1 LKKNEIFFSKK
12 IVFIVSSLKNSFIF
26 VPSKKI
32 KIVMELKKSDKA
44 NLEKNRGMFLE
55 IGLLFALSVALL
67 AFEWKVSPK
76 EEAINEDTLKEV
88 IDEDFVPITRPDEP
102 PPPPPEPP
110 KVTDIL
116 DIVADDVHV
125 DTNIDINIEADQSTE
140 IMPIVFEA
148 TGIEEEDE
156 EVLFAIVEDKPT
168 FMGKDAETA
177 FREWVFSKVVY
188 PPVAQENG
196 ISGRVFVEFA
206 ISKTGEVEDVK
217 LLRGVDPL
225 LDNETMRVIRMSP
238 KWSPGMQRGKPVK
251 VKYQFQMV
259 FRLNN

>member
-1 LKKNEIFFSKK
+1 
-12 IVFIVSSLKNSFIF
+12 
-26 VPSKKI
+26 
-32 KIVMELKKSDKA
+32 MELKKSHKA
-44 NLEKNRGMFLE
+44 NLEKSRGLFLE
-55 IGLLFALSVALL
+55 IGFLIALSISLL
-67 AFEWKVSPK
+67 AFEWQVAPKV
-76 EEAINEDTLKEV
+76 ETEDLGAVQEAVE
-88 IDEDFVPITRPDEP
+88 EDFVPITRPDEP

-140 IMPIVFEA
+140 IIPIVFEA
-148 TGIEEEDE
+148 VVVEEEEE
-156 EVLFAIVEDKPT
+156 EVLFAIVEDKPL
-168 FMGKDAETA
+168 FNGKDAETA
-177 FREWVFSKVVY
+177 FREWVYSKVVY
-188 PPVAQENG
+188 PPVAQENA

-206 ISKTGEVEDVK
+206 ISKTGDVEDVK

-225 LDNETMRVIRMSP
+225 LDNEAMRVIKMSP
-238 KWSPGMQRGKPVK
+238 KWTPGYQRGKPVK

>member
-1 LKKNEIFFSKK
+1 
-12 IVFIVSSLKNSFIF
+12 
-26 VPSKKI
+26 
-32 KIVMELKKSDKA
+32 MELKKSDKA
-44 NLEKNRGMFLE
+44 NLEKNRGLYLQ
-55 IGLLFALSVALL
+55 IGLLFALCVSLL
-67 AFEWKVSPK
+67 AFEWQVAPK
-76 EEAINEDTLKEV
+76 EEVMDEGPMKEAIEEEV
-88 IDEDFVPITRPDEP
+88 IAITRQEEP

-140 IMPIVFEA
+140 ITTVAFTA
-148 TGIEEEDE
+148 TEVIEEDE
-156 EVLFAIVEDKPT
+156 DEVLFAIVEDKPT

-177 FREWVFSKVVY
+177 FRDWVNSKIVY

-206 ISKTGEVEDVK
+206 ISKTGDVEDVR

-225 LDNETMRVIRMSP
+225 LDNEALRVIRMSP
-238 KWSPGMQRGKPVK
+238 KWTPGMQRNKPVK
-251 VKYQFQMV
+251 VKYQFQLV
-259 FRLNN
+259 FRLAN

>member
-1 LKKNEIFFSKK
+1 
-12 IVFIVSSLKNSFIF
+12 
-26 VPSKKI
+26 
-32 KIVMELKKSDKA
+32 MELKKSDKA
-44 NLEKNRGMFLE
+44 NLEKNRGLFLE
-55 IGLLFALSVALL
+55 VGLLFALSISLL
-67 AFEWKVSPK
+67 AFEWKVAPK
-76 EEAINEDTLKEV
+76 AEASEEGIVKEAIE
-88 IDEDFVPITRPDEP
+88 EDFVPITRQDVP

-125 DTNIDINIEADQSTE
+125 DTNIDINIEADQTTE
-140 IMPIVFEA
+140 IIPVEFAA
-148 TGIEEEDE
+148 TVVEEEDE

-177 FREWVFSKVVY
+177 FREWVYSKVAY

-196 ISGRVFVEFA
+196 ISGRVFLEFA
-206 ISKTGEVEDVK
+206 ISKTGDVEEVK

-225 LDNETMRVIRMSP
+225 LDNEAIRVIRMSP
-238 KWSPGMQRGKPVK
+238 KWTPGYQRGKPVK
-251 VKYQFQMV
+251 VKYQFQLV